1 MKKYYSLFRIRLLD
15 RIQYR
20 VIAFGIVLS
29 NFIWVYME
37 LMMYVAIY
45 QSTDKTL
52 PMSFPQIVSYVWIKR
67 MAMQMLAVV
76 AADNEIY
83 SVINDGSIAY
93 ELVRPIDLYGKWYF
107 QAMSNR
113 LTSILVS
120 CLPILVIAFLLPD
133 PFKLCLPISILQFVE
148 FLVALILALGVVVA
162 FAMLMFI
169 TLFYTI
175 AQRGIKIIVTATV
188 SFLSGGIIPLT
199 FFPEQLKAILYALP
213 FSSMQSTPLL
223 IYSGNLIGKD
233 ALIAIGFQIFWLIIL
248 FLLGKVLMT
257 YSLKKVIAQGG

>member
-1 MKKYYSLFRIRLLD
+1 
-15 RIQYR
+15 
-20 VIAFGIVLS
+20 
-29 NFIWVYME
+29 
-37 LMMYVAIY
+37 
-45 QSTDKTL
+45 
-52 PMSFPQIVSYVWIKR
+52 
-67 MAMQMLAVV
+67 MLAVV

-199 FFPEQLKAILYALP
+199 FF
-213 FSSMQSTPLL
+213 S
-223 IYSGNLIGKD
+223 
-233 ALIAIGFQIFWLIIL
+233 
-248 FLLGKVLMT
+248 
-257 YSLKKVIAQGG
+257 

>member
-20 VIAFGIVLS
+20 VIAFGVVLS
-29 NFIWVYME
+29 NFIWVFME

-133 PFKLCLPISILQFVE
+133 PFKLCLPISIFQ
-148 FLVALILALGVVVA
+148 LI
-162 FAMLMFI
+162 FH
-169 TLFYTI
+169 
-175 AQRGIKIIVTATV
+175 
-188 SFLSGGIIPLT
+188 
-199 FFPEQLKAILYALP
+199 
-213 FSSMQSTPLL
+213 
-223 IYSGNLIGKD
+223 
-233 ALIAIGFQIFWLIIL
+233 IF
-248 FLLGKVLMT
+248 
-257 YSLKKVIAQGG
+257 